1 MDNTPPPFSSIPLV
15 SLYTPSSPFPP
26 EHLDPTKDS
35 YFVSPPS
42 TGKSSSFPHA
52 ALDGRSDTSEELV
65 RPRRRV
71 RDWRQGWSWTWSWAG
86 VETAVWASVP
96 LVLFAVGFGLLCAA
110 MFDNAPSRAYLSV
123 VEVNGTG
130 RLDYYIFRASLFLS
144 RARARPN
151 SSLMQT
157 PPTEACATASG
168 STRRMCTPLA
178 IKVDFVPALT
188 TVSPFLLGFS
198 SLQLPFRSTQTPSIF
213 LSSLVFL
220 VVSALLYV
228 PLWTL
233 AYFPHAPLLPSP
245 VVRLARYS
253 AATVFDLS
261 GLFALLSF
269 VFTLTIGVGVLLQSQ
284 GAAYNFTQAYR
295 YGALASPATVTQLAS
310 PAWVPQ
316 IGGGFRVVWA
326 ACTFSG
332 LAVLAV
338 KVSVF
343 NGMDERVEWPADEKR

>member
-1 MDNTPPPFSSIPLV
+1 MNPATPPPFSSIPLV
-15 SLYTPSSPFPP
+15 SLYTRNSPFPP
-26 EHLDPTKDS
+26 EHLEPTKDS

-42 TGKSSSFPHA
+42 TGKSSEFPHG
-52 ALDGRSDTSEELV
+52 ALDGRSDTSEDVV

-71 RDWRQGWSWTWSWAG
+71 RDWRQGWSWTWSWSG
-86 VETAVWASVP
+86 VETAVWAAVP

-110 MFDNAPSRAYLSV
+110 MFDNAPSRAFLSV

-130 RLDYYIFRASLFLS
+130 RLDYYIF
-144 RARARPN
+144 
-151 SSLMQT
+151 Q
-157 PPTEACATASG
+157 ACATASG

-178 IKVDFVPALT
+178 VKVDFVPALT
-188 TVSPFLLGFS
+188 TVSPSLLGFS
-198 SLQLPFRSTQTPSIF
+198 SLQLPFRSTQTPSVFI
-213 LSSLVFL
+213 SSLVFL
-220 VVSALLYV
+220 VVSTLLYV

-233 AYFPHAPLLPSP
+233 AYFPHARLPSP

-284 GAAYNFTQAYR
+284 GAAFNFTQAYR
-295 YGALASPATVTQLAS
+295 YGALASPATVAQLAN
-310 PAWVPQ
+310 PEWVPQ
-316 IGGGFRVVWA
+316 IGGGFKVVWA

-332 LAVLAV
+332 LAMLAV